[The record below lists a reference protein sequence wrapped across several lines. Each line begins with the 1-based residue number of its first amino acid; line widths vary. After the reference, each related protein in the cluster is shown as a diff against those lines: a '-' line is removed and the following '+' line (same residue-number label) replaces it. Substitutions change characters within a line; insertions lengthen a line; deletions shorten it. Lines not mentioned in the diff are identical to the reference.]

1 MLFNADIPGFSTG
14 VENSFAP
21 LIGEGGA
28 LQNLMVV
35 VVGGLSQYMVVAC
48 RGGGG
53 LKCCKKIPKRSSFDS
68 KVATKKPASL

>member
-48 RGGGG
+48 RGGG
-53 LKCCKKIPKRSSFDS
+53 LKM
-68 KVATKKPASL
+68 L

>member
-1 MLFNADIPGFSTG
+1 MEDPQYIQNTVKTYSNIFKMLFNADIPGFSTG

-48 RGGGG
+48 GGGGGGG
-53 LKCCKKIPKRSSFDS
+53 LKMG
-68 KVATKKPASL
+68 